1 MNRGTLV
8 LRQRMLRTRLDPT
21 LAHCDRAAPPPDAR
35 VVAATLSA
43 AACASSLLIG
53 GSGRWA
59 GPTRVLWSN
68 HGISRWRRHQRGGR
82 AAGCLTNAV
91 AVVQS
96 CLELPARARTL
107 SSAACHQGRPR
118 VGAGQRAAA
127 AKRPRDARCR
137 RGAKSSFH
145 TARPCK
151 VHLCPRAL
159 LSKIVLATALTLFP
173 SSGRM

>member
-8 LRQRMLRTRLDPT
+8 LRPRMLRTRLDPT

-107 SSAACHQGRPR
+107 SSAASHQGRPR

-137 RGAKSSFH
+137 GGAKSSFH
-145 TARPCK
+145 TARPCTAN
-151 VHLCPRAL
+151 LFFATLYACR
-159 LSKIVLATALTLFP
+159 ATAR
-173 SSGRM
+173 SSRTSCRRCT